1 MALDE
6 KVKVMLIIYCHETNE
21 RTAELL
27 AVIYM
32 RRKNIEEKYTR
43 IYFSKTSP
51 ACNELTVL

>member
-1 MALDE
+1 
-6 KVKVMLIIYCHETNE
+6 MLIIYCHETNE